1 MKKKFVIILS
11 LLASGSLSAQPD
23 TVEIAT
29 LPALEKRMTALEK
42 ITSKLPK
49 ISGFINVRYQYS
61 TENGNANGFDIRRAR
76 LDFKGDMAA
85 KLDYRFQ
92 AEFAGTPKILDAY
105 IRYRIDRRFNL
116 QIGEFKIPFSIENA
130 YAPSTLETA
139 DNSMAISR
147 LCNYADISGIAANGR
162 DIGMMFYGGFLKKNG
177 YNLVDYAVGIFNGN
191 GINIKDNNKSKDFS
205 GRLTINPL
213 RFLSFAGSYYNGRYG
228 KEGETHGR
236 MRVGVGAK
244 WEDSRLLL
252 RSEYIYGKTGGVES
266 DGVYAVAGYFIR
278 PKFQP
283 VLKYDYFLQDKSD
296 SSTAENDYSIG
307 LNYYPIKA
315 LRLQANYTCK
325 KPAARKSIHLLA
337 LQFFAIF

>member
-1 MKKKFVIILS
+1 MKKIVILILS
-11 LLASGSLSAQPD
+11 LFACGQLLAQSDSLE
-23 TVEIAT
+23 TAT
-29 LPALEKRMTALEK
+29 LPVLEKRMTVVEK

-61 TENGNANGFDIRRAR
+61 AESGNANGFDIRRAR

-92 AEFAGTPKILDAY
+92 VEFAGTPKILDAY
-105 IRYRIDRRFNL
+105 LRYRIDRCFNL
-116 QIGEFKIPFSIENA
+116 QVGEFKIPFSIENA
-130 YAPSTLETA
+130 YAPSTLETV

-162 DIGMMFYGGFLKKNG
+162 YLGVMFYGGFIKKNG
-177 YNLVDYAVGIFNGN
+177 YNLIDYAVGVFNGY

-205 GRLTINPL
+205 GRLTISPL
-213 RFLSFAGSYYNGRYG
+213 QHLSFAGSYYYGRYG

-236 MRVGVGAK
+236 MRAGAK
-244 WEDSRLLL
+244 WEDSRLLF

-266 DGVYAVAGYFIR
+266 DGVYAVAGYFVH

-283 VLKYDYFLQDKSD
+283 VLRYDYFLQDKSR
-296 SSTAENDYSIG
+296 SSTAETDYSVG
-307 LNYYPIKA
+307 LNYYPIKV
-315 LRLQANYTCK
+315 LRFSANYTYK
-325 KPAARKSIHLLA
+325 M
-337 LQFFAIF
+337 